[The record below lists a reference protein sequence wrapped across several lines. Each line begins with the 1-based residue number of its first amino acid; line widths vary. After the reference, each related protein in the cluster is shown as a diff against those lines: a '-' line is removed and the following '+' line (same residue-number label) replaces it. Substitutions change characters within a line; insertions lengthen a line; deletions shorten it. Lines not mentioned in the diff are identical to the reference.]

1 MHNIFATDYGFAA
14 IGWNGRGVTAF
25 RLPAPGADQ
34 AERAL
39 LKRQPGS
46 TPVDPPAQ
54 VQEVIE
60 AAQRYFAGAMQD
72 FSFVPVDLG
81 EQEPL
86 FLRIYQAVR
95 QLGWGQTTSYGA
107 VARDL
112 GEEPQMARVVG
123 EAMACNPVPLIIPCH
138 RVLAAGGKIGGFSA
152 PGGSESKAHMLA
164 LEGALPA
171 QAPAKPVDAQIGFG
185 F

>member
-1 MHNIFATDYGFAA
+1 MHHIFVTDYGFAA
-14 IGWNGRGVTAF
+14 IGWNGKGVTAF
-25 RLPAPGADQ
+25 RLPALGADQ

-60 AAQRYFAGAMQD
+60 AAQRYFAGEAQD
-72 FSFVPVDLG
+72 FSLVPVDLG

-95 QLGWGQTTSYGA
+95 QLGWGRPPA
-107 VARDL
+107 
-112 GEEPQMARVVG
+112 MARWR
-123 EAMACNPVPLIIPCH
+123 ANWA
-138 RVLAAGGKIGGFSA
+138 RRRRW
-152 PGGSESKAHMLA
+152 
-164 LEGALPA
+164 PA
-171 QAPAKPVDAQIGFG
+171 WWAKPWRAIRSL
-185 F
+185 